1 MWPDRPTP
9 LPLVWTEWPAP
20 VAEGRIGPGGLAG
33 NLGRVTS
40 RVRFAP
46 SPTGFLHVGSAR
58 TALFNWLHARSVGGT
73 LVLRM
78 EDTDAERNRSDLTD
92 SLLAELEW
100 LGLDWDEGP
109 YFQSERR
116 DRHREIVEDLLGRGL
131 AYLCD
136 AENSEVPGSV
146 LADGLA
152 VRFRMPEGG
161 TMAFEDIV
169 RGEVSFA
176 TDDLED
182 FVIWRSNGSPM
193 FLLANAVDD
202 ADMGITHAIRGEDLL
217 SGVPKVLLL
226 LDAMGVP
233 RPTYAHLPLLVN
245 EQRKKL
251 SKRRDDVSIGD
262 YRERGYLPEAMVNY
276 LALLGWGP
284 PDDVEIRPLDEIV
297 DLFRIQDVNKA
308 AAFFD
313 LKKLEH
319 VNATH
324 LRALDRAD
332 FIDRVAPWV
341 GDDAPWPPER
351 FDAGLFSVM
360 VDLVQE
366 KLRTL
371 GDITKFVDFLFLED
385 PVDDPESWEKAMVKA
400 PLAAEMLDGAAAVLA
415 GCAWKT
421 GSVQAAVGEVGKS
434 LGLKL
439 GKAQA
444 PVRVAV
450 TGRTVGPPLFETMA
464 ECMDRDEV
472 LRRIAR
478 ARARL

>member
-1 MWPDRPTP
+1 
-9 LPLVWTEWPAP
+9 V
-20 VAEGRIGPGGLAG
+20 I
-33 NLGRVTS
+33 S

-58 TALFNWLHARSVGGT
+58 TALFNWLYARSVGGT
-73 LVLRM
+73 FVLRI
-78 EDTDAERNRSDLTD
+78 EDTDAERNRSDLTE
-92 SLLAELEW
+92 SLIAELEW

-116 DRHREIVEDLLGRGL
+116 DRHREVVEDLLGRGL

-136 AENSEVPGSV
+136 VDNQEVSGST
-146 LADGLA
+146 LIEGLA
-152 VRFRMPEGG
+152 VRFRMPVAKAM
-161 TMAFEDIV
+161 TFTDVV
-169 RGEVSFA
+169 RGDVSFD

-226 LDAMGVP
+226 LDAIGAP
-233 RPTYAHLPLLVN
+233 HPTYAHLPLLVN

-251 SKRRDDVSIGD
+251 SKRRDDVSISD
-262 YRERGYLPEAMVNY
+262 YRDRGYLPEAMVNY

-284 PDDVEIRPLDEIV
+284 PDDLEIRPLDEIV
-297 DLFRIQDVNKA
+297 ELFRIEDVNKA
-308 AAFFD
+308 PAFFD

-324 LRALDRAD
+324 LRALPKSE
-332 FIDRVAPWV
+332 FLERVAPWV
-341 GDDAPWPPER
+341 GAGAPWPAER
-351 FDAGLFSVM
+351 FDTEQFSTM

-366 KLRTL
+366 KLRTM
-371 GDITKFVDFLFLED
+371 GDTPRFVDFLFMDD
-385 PVDDPESWEKAMVKA
+385 PVDDPDSWEKTMVKG
-400 PLAAEMLDGAAAVLA
+400 PSAAAMLDGAGIALVDCAWTTESLLAAV
-415 GCAWKT
+415 
-421 GSVQAAVGEVGKS
+421 AAVGES

-444 PVRVAV
+444 PLRVAV

-464 ECMDRDEV
+464 KCMKRDEV

-478 ARARL
+478 ARERL

>member
-1 MWPDRPTP
+1 MSPWGACWPPQLD
-9 LPLVWTEWPAP
+9 P
-20 VAEGRIGPGGLAG
+20 VAPTSTGSLGP
-33 NLGRVTS
+33 VTP

-58 TALFNWLHARSVGGT
+58 TALFNWLYARSTGGT
-73 LVLRM
+73 YILRV
-78 EDTDAERNRSDLTD
+78 EDTDAERNRPELT
-92 SLLAELEW
+92 SNLLAELEW

-109 YFQSERR
+109 LFQSERR
-116 DRHREIVEDLLGRGL
+116 ARHRQVVEDLLADGR

-136 AENSEVPGSV
+136 SDNNEVSGSSIT
-146 LADGLA
+146 DGLA
-152 VRFRMPEGG
+152 VRFRMPADQ
-161 TMAFEDIV
+161 TVAFDDVV
-169 RGEVSFA
+169 RGHVSFE

-202 ADMGITHAIRGEDLL
+202 ADMGVTHAIRGEDLL

-226 LDAMGVP
+226 LDSMGAP
-233 RPTYAHLPLLVN
+233 HPTYAHLPLLVN

-251 SKRRDDVSIGD
+251 SKRRDDVSIAD
-262 YRERGYLPEAMVNY
+262 YRQRGYLAEAMVNY

-284 PDDVEIRPLDEIV
+284 PDDVEIRPLAEIV
-297 DLFRIQDVNKA
+297 EVFRIEEVNKA

-313 LKKLEH
+313 LKKLDYI
-319 VNATH
+319 NATY
-324 LRALDRAD
+324 LRALPKEE
-332 FIDRVAPWV
+332 FMERVAPWV
-341 GDDAPWPPER
+341 GEDAPWPPER
-351 FDAGLFSVM
+351 FDPAVFSRM

-366 KLRTL
+366 KLRTF
-371 GDITKFVDFLFLED
+371 GDAPRFVDFLFLDD
-385 PVDDPESWEKAMVKA
+385 PPDDPESWDRAMVRGRS
-400 PLAAEMLDGAAAVLA
+400 AAEMLDGAASALA
-415 GCAWKT
+415 GCAWEPEAVRDAVA
-421 GSVQAAVGEVGKS
+421 GVGEAV
-434 LGLKL
+434 GLKL

-464 ECMDRDEV
+464 ECMDRAEV
-472 LRRIAR
+472 LRRIAA

>member
-1 MWPDRPTP
+1 
-9 LPLVWTEWPAP
+9 V
-20 VAEGRIGPGGLAG
+20 
-33 NLGRVTS
+33 
-40 RVRFAP
+40 
-46 SPTGFLHVGSAR
+46 
-58 TALFNWLHARSVGGT
+58 
-73 LVLRM
+73 
-78 EDTDAERNRSDLTD
+78 
-92 SLLAELEW
+92 
-100 LGLDWDEGP
+100 
-109 YFQSERR
+109 
-116 DRHREIVEDLLGRGL
+116 VEDLLGSGH

-136 AENSEVPGSV
+136 AENREVDGSTMV
-146 LADGLA
+146 DGLA
-152 VRFRMPEGG
+152 VRFRMPVGA
-161 TMAFEDIV
+161 TMAFDDIV

-284 PDDVEIRPLDEIV
+284 PDDVEIRPLGEIV

-341 GDDAPWPPER
+341 GDDAPWPSER

-360 VDLVQE
+360 VDLAQE

-371 GDITKFVDFLFLED
+371 GDITRFVDFLFLED

-400 PLAAEMLDGAAAVLA
+400 PLATEMLDGAAAVLA
-415 GCAWKT
+415 DCAWDT
-421 GSVQAAVGEVGKS
+421 ASVLAAVAEVGES

-464 ECMDRDEV
+464 ECMERAEV

>member
-1 MWPDRPTP
+1 
-9 LPLVWTEWPAP
+9 
-20 VAEGRIGPGGLAG
+20 
-33 NLGRVTS
+33 
-40 RVRFAP
+40 
-46 SPTGFLHVGSAR
+46 
-58 TALFNWLHARSVGGT
+58 
-73 LVLRM
+73 
-78 EDTDAERNRSDLTD
+78 
-92 SLLAELEW
+92 
-100 LGLDWDEGP
+100 
-109 YFQSERR
+109 
-116 DRHREIVEDLLGRGL
+116 
-131 AYLCD
+131 
-136 AENSEVPGSV
+136 
-146 LADGLA
+146 
-152 VRFRMPEGG
+152 
-161 TMAFEDIV
+161 MAFDDIV

-284 PDDVEIRPLDEIV
+284 PDEVEIRPLGEIV

-319 VNATH
+319 VNSTH
-324 LRALDRAD
+324 LRALDRDD
-332 FIDRVAPWV
+332 FTDRVAPWV

-371 GDITKFVDFLFLED
+371 GDITRFVDFLFLED
-385 PVDDPESWEKAMVKA
+385 PVDDPESWEKSMVKA
-400 PLAAEMLDGAAAVLA
+400 PLAAEMLDGAATVLA
-415 GCAWKT
+415 DCAWDT
-421 GSVQAAVGEVGKS
+421 ASVLAAVAGVGES

-464 ECMDRDEV
+464 ECMERSEV

>member
-1 MWPDRPTP
+1 LLAGSLFAPT
-9 LPLVWTEWPAP
+9 
-20 VAEGRIGPGGLAG
+20 GPGGFPGDSAAEG
-33 NLGRVTS
+33 SLGPVTP

-58 TALFNWLHARSVGGT
+58 TALFNWLFARSTGGT
-73 LVLRM
+73 YVLRV
-78 EDTDAERNRSDLTD
+78 EDTDAERNRPELTE

-109 YFQSERR
+109 LYQSERR
-116 DRHREIVEDLLGRGL
+116 DRHREVVEGLLGSGL

-136 AENSEVPGSV
+136 ADNTEVEGSSITE
-146 LADGLA
+146 GLA
-152 VRFRMPEGG
+152 VRFRMPAGRSVE
-161 TMAFEDIV
+161 FEDVV
-169 RGEVSFA
+169 RGAVSFS

-226 LDAMGVP
+226 LDAMGAP
-233 RPTYAHLPLLVN
+233 HPTYAHLPLLVN

-251 SKRRDDVSIGD
+251 SKRRDDVSIAD
-262 YRERGYLPEAMVNY
+262 YRERGYLAEAMVNY

-284 PDDVEIRPLDEIV
+284 PDDLEIRPLSEIV
-297 DLFRIQDVNKA
+297 DVFRIEDVNKA

-319 VNATH
+319 INATY
-324 LRALDRAD
+324 LRALPKAE
-332 FIDRVAPWV
+332 FVERVDPWIGEAAPW
-341 GDDAPWPPER
+341 AAET
-351 FDAGLFSVM
+351 FDKVLFENM
-360 VDLVQE
+360 VDLIQE
-366 KLRTL
+366 KLRTFS
-371 GDITKFVDFLFLED
+371 DTPRFVDFLFLDD
-385 PVDDPESWEKAMVKA
+385 PVDDADSWDKAMVKGKF
-400 PLAAEMLDGAAAVLA
+400 AAEILDGAASAFADCEWSPEVLKEAVLD
-415 GCAWKT
+415 
-421 GSVQAAVGEVGKS
+421 VGEAI
-434 LGLKL
+434 GLKL

-444 PVRVAV
+444 PLRVAV

-464 ECMDRDEV
+464 EFMQRAEV
-472 LRRIAR
+472 LRRITR

>member
-1 MWPDRPTP
+1 M
-9 LPLVWTEWPAP
+9 
-20 VAEGRIGPGGLAG
+20 
-33 NLGRVTS
+33 TS

-73 LVLRM
+73 FVLRI

-116 DRHREIVEDLLGRGL
+116 DRHREVVEDLLGSGR

-136 AENSEVPGSV
+136 AENREVDGSTMV
-146 LADGLA
+146 DGLA
-152 VRFRMPEGG
+152 VRFRMPVGA
-161 TMAFEDIV
+161 TMAFDDIV

-226 LDAMGVP
+226 LDAMGAP
-233 RPTYAHLPLLVN
+233 RPVYAHLPLLVN

-284 PDDVEIRPLDEIV
+284 PDEVEIRPLSEIV

-319 VNATH
+319 VNSTH
-324 LRALDRAD
+324 LRALDRDD
-332 FIDRVAPWV
+332 FIDRVSPWV

-371 GDITKFVDFLFLED
+371 GDITRFVDFLFLED
-385 PVDDPESWEKAMVKA
+385 PVDDPESWEKSMVKA
-400 PLAAEMLDGAAAVLA
+400 PLAAEMLDGAATVLA
-415 GCAWKT
+415 DCAWDT
-421 GSVQAAVGEVGKS
+421 ASVLAAVAGVGES

-464 ECMDRDEV
+464 ECMERSEV

>member
-1 MWPDRPTP
+1 M
-9 LPLVWTEWPAP
+9 L
-20 VAEGRIGPGGLAG
+20 RI
-33 NLGRVTS
+33 
-40 RVRFAP
+40 
-46 SPTGFLHVGSAR
+46 
-58 TALFNWLHARSVGGT
+58 
-73 LVLRM
+73 

-116 DRHREIVEDLLGRGL
+116 DRHREVVEDLLGSGR

-136 AENSEVPGSV
+136 AENREVDGSTMV
-146 LADGLA
+146 DGLA
-152 VRFRMPEGG
+152 VRFRMPAGA
-161 TMAFEDIV
+161 TMAFDDIV

-284 PDDVEIRPLDEIV
+284 PDEVEIRPLGEIV

-319 VNATH
+319 VNSTH
-324 LRALDRAD
+324 LRALDRDD
-332 FIDRVAPWV
+332 FTDRVAPWV

-371 GDITKFVDFLFLED
+371 GDITRFVDFLFLED
-385 PVDDPESWEKAMVKA
+385 PVDDPESWEKSMVKA
-400 PLAAEMLDGAAAVLA
+400 PLAAEMLDGAATVLA
-415 GCAWKT
+415 DCAWDT
-421 GSVQAAVGEVGKS
+421 ASVLAAVAGVGES

-464 ECMDRDEV
+464 ECMERSEV

>member
-1 MWPDRPTP
+1 M
-9 LPLVWTEWPAP
+9 AG
-20 VAEGRIGPGGLAG
+20 AEGRGSDCPGRPAG

-73 LVLRM
+73 LVLRI
-78 EDTDAERNRSDLTD
+78 EDTDAERNRTDLTD

-116 DRHREIVEDLLGRGL
+116 DRHREVVEDLLGRGL

-136 AENSEVPGSV
+136 VENSEVPGSV

-276 LALLGWGP
+276 MALLGWGP

-324 LRALDRAD
+324 LRALDRSD

-341 GDDAPWPPER
+341 GDDAPWPSER

-415 GCAWKT
+415 GCAWET

-450 TGRTVGPPLFETMA
+450 TGRTVGLPLFETMA

-478 ARARL
+478 ARVRL

>member
-1 MWPDRPTP
+1 M
-9 LPLVWTEWPAP
+9 L
-20 VAEGRIGPGGLAG
+20 RI
-33 NLGRVTS
+33 
-40 RVRFAP
+40 
-46 SPTGFLHVGSAR
+46 
-58 TALFNWLHARSVGGT
+58 
-73 LVLRM
+73 

-116 DRHREIVEDLLGRGL
+116 DRHREVVEDLLGSGQ

-136 AENSEVPGSV
+136 AENREVDGSTMV
-146 LADGLA
+146 DGLA
-152 VRFRMPEGG
+152 VRFRMPAGA
-161 TMAFEDIV
+161 TMAFDDIV

-202 ADMGITHAIRGEDLL
+202 ADMGITQAIRGEDLL

-226 LDAMGVP
+226 LDAMGAP

-284 PDDVEIRPLDEIV
+284 PDDVEIRPLGEIV

-324 LRALDRAD
+324 LRALARDD
-332 FIDRVAPWV
+332 FIDRVALWV

-360 VDLVQE
+360 VDLAQE

-371 GDITKFVDFLFLED
+371 GDITRFVDFLFLED
-385 PVDDPESWEKAMVKA
+385 PVDDPESWEKSMVKA
-400 PLAAEMLDGAAAVLA
+400 PLAAEMLDGAATVLA
-415 GCAWKT
+415 DCAWDT
-421 GSVQAAVGEVGKS
+421 ASVLAAVAGVGES

-464 ECMDRDEV
+464 ECMERSEV

>member
-1 MWPDRPTP
+1 MEVGPRASGRPTAS
-9 LPLVWTEWPAP
+9 LD
-20 VAEGRIGPGGLAG
+20 
-33 NLGRVTS
+33 RVTS

-46 SPTGFLHVGSAR
+46 SPTGYLHVGSAR

-73 LVLRM
+73 FVLRI
-78 EDTDAERNRSDLTD
+78 EDTDAERNRTDLTD
-92 SLLAELEW
+92 SLLAELDW

-116 DRHREIVEDLLGRGL
+116 DRHREVVEDLLERGL

-136 AENSEVPGSV
+136 ADNRKVDGSA
-146 LADGLA
+146 LIDGLA
-152 VRFRMPEGG
+152 VRFRMPAGA
-161 TMAFEDIV
+161 TMDFDDVV
-169 RGEVSFA
+169 RGKVSFA

-182 FVIWRSNGSPM
+182 FVIWRSNGSPV

-226 LDAMGVP
+226 LDAIGSS

-262 YRERGYLPEAMVNY
+262 YRARGYLAEAMVNY

-284 PDDVEIRPLDEIV
+284 PDEVEIRPLDEIV
-297 DLFRIQDVNKA
+297 ELFRIEDVNKA

-324 LRALDRAD
+324 LRALSKPE
-332 FIDRVAPWV
+332 FIERVKPWV
-341 GDDAPWPPER
+341 GADAPWLADR
-351 FDAGLFSVM
+351 FDPGCFSTM

-371 GDITKFVDFLFLED
+371 GDTPRFVDFLFLDE
-385 PVDDPESWEKAMVKA
+385 PVDDPDSWEKAMVKG
-400 PLAAEMLDGAAAVLA
+400 PAAAAMLDGTGAALADCPWEPEAILAAV
-415 GCAWKT
+415 
-421 GSVQAAVGEVGKS
+421 SAVGES

-464 ECMDRDEV
+464 KCMERDEV

>member
-1 MWPDRPTP
+1 MTD
-9 LPLVWTEWPAP
+9 
-20 VAEGRIGPGGLAG
+20 
-33 NLGRVTS
+33 

-46 SPTGFLHVGSAR
+46 SPTGYLHVGSAR
-58 TALFNWLHARSVGGT
+58 TALFNWLHARSTGGT
-73 LVLRM
+73 YVLRI
-78 EDTDAERNRSDLTD
+78 EDTDAERNRPELTRA
-92 SLLAELEW
+92 LLDELEW

-109 YFQSERR
+109 HFQSERR
-116 DRHREIVEDLLGRGL
+116 DRHREVVEDLLDRGL

-136 AENSEVPGSV
+136 ADNAEVAGTSLV
-146 LADGLA
+146 DGLA
-152 VRFRMPEGG
+152 VRFRMPDDR
-161 TMAFEDIV
+161 TVAFDDVV
-169 RGEVSFA
+169 RGNVSFDTA
-176 TDDLED
+176 DLED
-182 FVIWRSNGSPM
+182 FVVWRSNGTPM

-226 LDAMGVP
+226 LDAIGAP

-245 EQRKKL
+245 ASRQKL
-251 SKRRDDVSIGD
+251 SKRRDDVAMGD
-262 YRERGYLPEAMVNY
+262 FRERGYLPEAMVNY

-284 PDDVEIRPLDEIV
+284 PDDIEVRPLEEIV
-297 DLFRIQDVNKA
+297 ELFRIEDVNKA

-313 LKKLEH
+313 LRKLEH
-319 VNATH
+319 VNASH
-324 LRALDRAD
+324 LRGLDKAT
-332 FIDRVAPWV
+332 FVERVQPWLDEAPW
-341 GDDAPWPPER
+341 APEA
-351 FDAGLFSVM
+351 FDAGVFDRM

-371 GDITKFVDFLFLED
+371 ADVVRFVDFLFLEE
-385 PVDDPESWEKAMVKA
+385 PADDPESWQKVMVDG
-400 PLAAEMLDGAAAVLA
+400 PSAAEVLDGAAAALA
-415 GCAWKT
+415 GCPWESEAVKDA
-421 GSVQAAVGEVGKS
+421 VAEVGEA
-434 LGLKL
+434 LDLRL

-450 TGRTVGPPLFETMA
+450 TGRTVGPPLFEAMA

>member
-1 MWPDRPTP
+1 M
-9 LPLVWTEWPAP
+9 
-20 VAEGRIGPGGLAG
+20 
-33 NLGRVTS
+33 TS

-73 LVLRM
+73 FVLRI

-116 DRHREIVEDLLGRGL
+116 DRHREVVEDLLGSGR

-136 AENSEVPGSV
+136 AENREVDGSTMV
-146 LADGLA
+146 DGLA
-152 VRFRMPEGG
+152 VRFRMPVGA
-161 TMAFEDIV
+161 TMAFDDIV

-284 PDDVEIRPLDEIV
+284 PDEVEIRPLSEIV

-319 VNATH
+319 VNSTH
-324 LRALDRAD
+324 LRALDRDD
-332 FIDRVAPWV
+332 FTDRVAPWV

-371 GDITKFVDFLFLED
+371 GDITRFVDFLFLED
-385 PVDDPESWEKAMVKA
+385 PVDDPESWEKSMVKA
-400 PLAAEMLDGAAAVLA
+400 PLAAEMLDGAATVLA
-415 GCAWKT
+415 DCAWDT
-421 GSVQAAVGEVGKS
+421 ASVLAAVAGVGES

-464 ECMDRDEV
+464 ECMERSEV

>member
-1 MWPDRPTP
+1 M
-9 LPLVWTEWPAP
+9 
-20 VAEGRIGPGGLAG
+20 
-33 NLGRVTS
+33 TS

-73 LVLRM
+73 FVLRI
-78 EDTDAERNRSDLTD
+78 EDTDAERNRSELTD

-116 DRHREIVEDLLGRGL
+116 DRHREVVEDLLGSGR

-136 AENSEVPGSV
+136 AENREVDGSTMV
-146 LADGLA
+146 DGLA
-152 VRFRMPEGG
+152 VRFRMPAGA
-161 TMAFEDIV
+161 TMAFDDIV

-284 PDDVEIRPLDEIV
+284 PDEVEIRPLGEIV

-319 VNATH
+319 VNSTH
-324 LRALDRAD
+324 LRALDRDD
-332 FIDRVAPWV
+332 FTDRVAPWV

-371 GDITKFVDFLFLED
+371 GDITRFVDFLFLED
-385 PVDDPESWEKAMVKA
+385 PVDDPESWEKSMVKA
-400 PLAAEMLDGAAAVLA
+400 PLAAEMLDGAATVLA
-415 GCAWKT
+415 DCAWDT
-421 GSVQAAVGEVGKS
+421 ASVLAAVAGVGES

-464 ECMDRDEV
+464 ECMERSEV

>member
-1 MWPDRPTP
+1 M
-9 LPLVWTEWPAP
+9 
-20 VAEGRIGPGGLAG
+20 
-33 NLGRVTS
+33 
-40 RVRFAP
+40 
-46 SPTGFLHVGSAR
+46 
-58 TALFNWLHARSVGGT
+58 FNWLYARSVGGT
-73 LVLRM
+73 FVLRI
-78 EDTDAERNRSDLTD
+78 EDTDAERNRSDLTE
-92 SLLAELEW
+92 SLIAELEW

-116 DRHREIVEDLLGRGL
+116 DRHREVVEDLLGRGL

-136 AENSEVPGSV
+136 VDNQEVSGST
-146 LADGLA
+146 LIEGLA
-152 VRFRMPEGG
+152 VRFRMPVAKAM
-161 TMAFEDIV
+161 TFTDVV
-169 RGEVSFA
+169 RGDVSFD

-226 LDAMGVP
+226 LDAIGAP
-233 RPTYAHLPLLVN
+233 HPTYAHLPLLVN

-251 SKRRDDVSIGD
+251 SKRRDDVSISD
-262 YRERGYLPEAMVNY
+262 YRDRGYLPEAMVNY

-284 PDDVEIRPLDEIV
+284 PDDLEIRPLDEIV
-297 DLFRIQDVNKA
+297 ELFRIEDVNKA
-308 AAFFD
+308 PAFFD

-324 LRALDRAD
+324 LRALPKSE
-332 FIDRVAPWV
+332 FLERVAPWV
-341 GDDAPWPPER
+341 GAGAPWPAER
-351 FDAGLFSVM
+351 FDTEQFSTM

-366 KLRTL
+366 KLRTM
-371 GDITKFVDFLFLED
+371 GDTPRFVDFLFMDD
-385 PVDDPESWEKAMVKA
+385 PVDDPDSWEKTMVKG
-400 PLAAEMLDGAAAVLA
+400 PSAAAMLDGAGIALVDCAWTTESLLAAV
-415 GCAWKT
+415 
-421 GSVQAAVGEVGKS
+421 AAVGES

-444 PVRVAV
+444 PLRVAV

-464 ECMDRDEV
+464 KCMKRDEV

-478 ARARL
+478 ARERL

>member
-1 MWPDRPTP
+1 M
-9 LPLVWTEWPAP
+9 
-20 VAEGRIGPGGLAG
+20 I
-33 NLGRVTS
+33 S

-73 LVLRM
+73 FVLRI

-116 DRHREIVEDLLGRGL
+116 DRHREGVEDLLGRGL

-136 AENSEVPGSV
+136 TENSEVPGSV

-161 TMAFEDIV
+161 TMTFEDIV

-276 LALLGWGP
+276 MALLGWGP